1 MNDHSNYTEMEPIVI
16 EDDVIDDFIDD
27 DVIVIDNDT
36 DEKSFK
42 SDNDNRMIEVIDD
55 DDVYDV
61 LNEISGNEIR
71 GINTQNDQL
80 ISEIEVQRQRNF
92 ELQQENN
99 AQREQY
105 TILNNERE
113 AMRAAHF
120 NLFGYQNLGGGIHI
134 REISTSYFTEV
145 NDAVLDYEILTETDL
160 DRFSSVYYAAM
171 RASNAIAL
179 RQSRIYYKRREMFD
193 NSDESNFYRE
203 QVHYFEDRERV
214 LSELV
219 WLKENIEKRNIFI
232 EEQSH
237 DLGIY
242 REVYNL
248 TTEQVSRLDRR
259 TFEELKR
266 NRRELDHFLNSYIAT
281 RRYLVQM
288 ETAFDNKYIAENPGI
303 RHDEFNYYRGINI
316 FEDQND
322 PVVDINVIG
331 HDEANEEYLVQHGYG
346 N

>member
-1 MNDHSNYTEMEPIVI
+1 MEPIVI
-16 EDDVIDDFIDD
+16 EDDVIVIDD
-27 DVIVIDNDT
+27 DID
-36 DEKSFK
+36 EKKSFK

-80 ISEIEVQRQRNF
+80 INEIEVQRQRNF

-99 AQREQY
+99 ALREQY

-113 AMRAAHF
+113 AMRTTHF
-120 NLFGYQNLGGGIHI
+120 NLFGYQNVGGIHI
-134 REISTSYFTEV
+134 REIGTSYFTEV
-145 NDAVLDYEILTETDL
+145 NNAVLDYEILTETDP
-160 DRFSSVYYAAM
+160 DRFSSVYYAAIK
-171 RASNAIAL
+171 ASNTIAL

-193 NSDESNFYRE
+193 NSDESKFYRE
-203 QVHYFEDRERV
+203 QMHYFEDRERV

-288 ETAFDNKYIAENPGI
+288 ETEFDNKYIAENHGI

-331 HDEANEEYLVQHGYG
+331 HDEADEEYLVQHGYG